1 LSLLRKAIIKKVEGK
16 RKMIKV
22 IRLSDEKEFVLATL
36 YKEGNE
42 EGVTAWNENGEG
54 LKFPDGT
61 YRIIFPEGD
70 F

>member
-1 LSLLRKAIIKKVEGK
+1 
-16 RKMIKV
+16 MIKV